1 MCRICS
7 DKYGDRRS
15 ISMETVCA
23 GYVVISME
31 IVCAGYVVISMETV
45 CDKYGDRMCRICSD
59 KY

>member
-7 DKYGDRRS
+7 DKYGDRMCAGYVV

-31 IVCAGYVVISMETV
+31 TVCAGYV
-45 CDKYGDRMCRICSD
+45 
-59 KY
+59 